1 MLTLLL
7 SVSCSSL
14 KIAES
19 STTQAIPLPPPP
31 PIDPNS
37 IFTALQ
43 PDSIPAIDE
52 PKFDTTVNAT
62 DMEADERV
70 IGLSINGDHRAYP
83 INILSTHE
91 IVNDVV
97 GGQPVAVTWCP
108 LCYSAL
114 VFSREV
120 DDLVLTFGVS
130 GKLLENTLVMFDR
143 ETNSLW
149 SQLYGGGIKGTQTGT
164 SLSVFPS
171 TLTTWEA
178 WQTQYP
184 DSQVLSKRQT
194 CSRFDCGTYSSNP
207 RGSYEVDPYSSY
219 YGSTDAGIVNRQ
231 IPREAGGAQAKK
243 RVLGVRIAG
252 IAQAYPFEVLADKRI
267 VNDTVGNMDVVVWF
281 EPSSQTGTA
290 FQREVNGR
298 SLTFSP
304 DPENSAYFVDE
315 TGQRWVGLDGT
326 AVNGNQRLTPVIY
339 TPAFDFGWYGYFPES
354 STYASTP

>member
-1 MLTLLL
+1 
-7 SVSCSSL
+7 
-14 KIAES
+14 
-19 STTQAIPLPPPP
+19 
-31 PIDPNS
+31 
-37 IFTALQ
+37 
-43 PDSIPAIDE
+43 
-52 PKFDTTVNAT
+52 
-62 DMEADERV
+62 V

-97 GGQPVAVTWCP
+97 GGQLVAVTWCP

-120 DDLVLTFGVS
+120 DGSALTFGVS

-149 SQLYGGGIKGTQTGT
+149 SQLYGGGIKGTHTGT
-164 SLSVFPS
+164 ALAVFPS
-171 TLTTWEA
+171 ILTTWGA

-219 YGSTDAGIVNRQ
+219 YVSTDEGIANQQ
-231 IPREAGGAQAKK
+231 IPREEDEIQTKK
-243 RVLGVRIAG
+243 RVLGVRVAG
-252 IAQAYPFEVLADKRI
+252 IAKAYPFEVLADKQI
-267 VNDTVGNMDVVVWF
+267 VNDTVGNVDVVIWF
-281 EPSSQTGTA
+281 EPSTQTGSI